1 LCLSRNAIKIVKNPI
16 APPVTVDNIIGA
28 LLKYKYHQKNK
39 ITDPKIK
46 FEIYSSPKNAK
57 IIVKIDNGIAIF
69 TT

>member
-1 LCLSRNAIKIVKNPI
+1 
-16 APPVTVDNIIGA
+16 VTVDNIIGA